1 MKMEI
6 SFLELLVALRNIIY
20 YLDNQFMMI
29 LLINQDLI
37 VNEFPYLYY
46 ASKTIDI
53 DDYIL

>member
-1 MKMEI
+1 
-6 SFLELLVALRNIIY
+6 
-20 YLDNQFMMI
+20 MMI

-53 DDYIL
+53 DDYIPLILIMAVL